1 MLILFAAYVTLWNAH
16 HIEAIESY
24 CKEYN
29 AKYAD
34 VTKEAGLI
42 LVETINLLIG
52 LQASDVRRYSLEP
65 FLVTRNSFGA
75 DPTVAVVQLET
86 NFKVCNLKKNLICKS
101 NFIFIVLFMPN
112 RRKIRCARSC

>member
-1 MLILFAAYVTLWNAH
+1 V
-16 HIEAIESY
+16 EAVDSY

-42 LVETINLLIG
+42 LVETVNLLIG
-52 LQASDVRRYSLEP
+52 LQASDVDRYSLEP
-65 FLVTRNSFGA
+65 FVVTRNYFGA

-86 NFKVCNLKKNLICKS
+86 DLQVQKQSRFYLVYNYT
-101 NFIFIVLFMPN
+101 
-112 RRKIRCARSC
+112 R